1 MLEANKRPRA
11 VEVRCKLVSSM
22 SKILETYFSNLF
34 SCRKLRAATYEAF
47 ICFMRTSPN
56 NIHVKNVMEN
66 FMKEA
71 LIDITPAND
80 EICLMMPQQNG
91 GKSNKRK
98 KVNAEKKI
106 AKGRAH
112 IASMTDE
119 HKVCAKA
126 LECLGFLL
134 VYHGVLMKPVLFFM
148 MQEKITSIAF
158 MISSKAQHDGD
169 MYRDP
174 VCRSKLADVIG
185 FMMLHPVSKMP
196 VPINYGIA
204 LLTKFKQTDPDSNV
218 RDNAAMNLYRA
229 ETAIHNRKDV
239 FYFPAE
245 YCELRD
251 TLLFNKQTITKLNE
265 SAVNGQKA
273 SVVIEVDDEV
283 QQEDENIVIS
293 DNESI
298 EKVAN
303 GSEKLIPPT
312 AADEVNEISDESEP
326 EEVTQEISDEEEPE
340 KIPQPVPESAKKN
353 PPRSTRRSTAD
364 KRPPPVEQPKTSPK
378 KQKVSDKKDEELV
391 DEMLAD
397 FNE

>member
-1 MLEANKRPRA
+1 MFIKKFAH
-11 VEVRCKLVSSM
+11 
-22 SKILETYFSNLF
+22 KILFV
-34 SCRKLRAATYEAF
+34 RKLRVATYETF
-47 ICFMRTSPN
+47 ICFMRISPN
-56 NIHVKNVMEN
+56 NIHVKNIMEN
-66 FMKEA
+66 LMKEA

-112 IASMTDE
+112 IASMSAE
-119 HKVCAKA
+119 QKVCANA

-134 VYHGVLMKPVLFFM
+134 VYHGVLMKPVLFYI
-148 MQEKITSIAF
+148 MQEKINSIGF

-169 MYRDP
+169 LYRDP
-174 VCRSKLADVIG
+174 TCRSRLADVIG
-185 FMMLHPVSKMP
+185 FMMIHPVNKMP

-239 FYFPAE
+239 FYFPVD
-245 YCELRD
+245 YRELRD
-251 TLLFNKQTITKLNE
+251 TLMFNKQTIQKFNE
-265 SAVNGQKA
+265 LTNVPVNGQN
-273 SVVIEVDDEV
+273 VVEIDNEAMDEDANV
-283 QQEDENIVIS
+283 VIS
-293 DNESI
+293 DNESVEEVAVNVGI
-298 EKVAN
+298 EKLN
-303 GSEKLIPPT
+303 PPPS
-312 AADEVNEISDESEP
+312 AAEVNEISDDSEP
-326 EEVTQEISDEEEPE
+326 EAETQEISDDDDDIEEPE
-340 KIPQPVPESAKKN
+340 EVPALPEPDQETTKKN
-353 PPRSTRRSTAD
+353 PTRSTRQSTAD
-364 KRPPPVEQPKTSPK
+364 KRPSPVEQPKTSPK
-378 KQKVSDKKDEELV
+378 KQKVSDKKEEELV